1 MKYIDK
7 RPFFDWQLKHILY
20 GHGNTTGISWVIKTK
35 ESSISQNRKHVEEY
49 ENKIT
54 KIQSKYVA
62 LHISL
67 FWGIGTFNIKNE
79 DTIKIKLD
87 EKIMYQQLK
96 KEIKIQDEFIKNKIK
111 FIESFI
117 KQRKLQVEFE
127 IIKVEK
133 NLAIMDWIKEIKT
146 ENGKLLGEISQL

>member
-1 MKYIDK
+1 MK
-7 RPFFDWQLKHILY
+7 QILY
-20 GHGNTTGISWVIKTK
+20 LDGNTTSISWVIKTK

-49 ENKIT
+49 KNKIT

-79 DTIKIKLD
+79 DVIKIKLD
-87 EKIMYQQLK
+87 EEIMYQQLK

-127 IIKVEK
+127 IINVEK
-133 NLAIMDWIKEIKT
+133 NVAIID
-146 ENGKLLGEISQL
+146 